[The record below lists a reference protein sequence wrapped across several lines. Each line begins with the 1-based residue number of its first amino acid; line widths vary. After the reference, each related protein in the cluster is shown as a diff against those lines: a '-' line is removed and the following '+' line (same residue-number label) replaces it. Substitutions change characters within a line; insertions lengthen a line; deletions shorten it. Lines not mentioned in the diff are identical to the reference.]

1 MTSQDYSTNC
11 VSDEPGG
18 DEDHFNQSES
28 ETELQSQSVG
38 EPIEK
43 RQIPNATCEVT
54 DQNPS
59 VESPVPSLQT
69 TPPTNSFKETPH
81 TNSDEFYP
89 GKTFYQI
96 TFNLDKVMGKTFRV
110 YLVESTLAIRTGVF
124 TAVRRS

>member
-28 ETELQSQSVG
+28 ESDLQTQSLG

-43 RQIPNATCEVT
+43 LQNPKATC
-54 DQNPS
+54 DQSPP

-69 TPPTNSFKETPH
+69 TPPTSSFKETP
-81 TNSDEFYP
+81 DEFYT
-89 GKTFYQI
+89 GKTFY
-96 TFNLDKVMGKTFRV
+96 
-110 YLVESTLAIRTGVF
+110 
-124 TAVRRS
+124 

>member
-18 DEDHFNQSES
+18 DEDRFNQSES
-28 ETELQSQSVG
+28 ETELQTQSVG

-43 RQIPNATCEVT
+43 RRNPKATCEVT
-54 DQNPS
+54 DQNAL

-69 TPPTNSFKETPH
+69 IPPTSSFKETPH

-89 GKTFYQI
+89 GKPFY
-96 TFNLDKVMGKTFRV
+96 
-110 YLVESTLAIRTGVF
+110 
-124 TAVRRS
+124 